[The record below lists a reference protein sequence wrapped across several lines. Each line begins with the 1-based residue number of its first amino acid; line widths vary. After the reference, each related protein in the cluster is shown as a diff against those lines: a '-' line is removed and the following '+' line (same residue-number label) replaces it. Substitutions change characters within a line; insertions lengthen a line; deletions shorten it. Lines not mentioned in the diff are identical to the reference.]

1 MQPNQLVMGIRVFQ
15 HVMYDNQRA
24 VRKLLECY
32 TAVAGGDHMKPMLL
46 EEEKMRMSGSAHRE
60 ERQGGEGL
68 GSSEL
73 VAKEH
78 VDAKGE
84 DRDEYRDGVEREAE
98 QRLHD
103 GAAPQRAKL
112 LVAHCLDAVPH

>member
-1 MQPNQLVMGIRVFQ
+1 
-15 HVMYDNQRA
+15 
-24 VRKLLECY
+24 
-32 TAVAGGDHMKPMLL
+32 MLL
-46 EEEKMRMSGSAHRE
+46 EKSIKRSGSAHRE

-73 VAKEH
+73 VAQEH

-84 DRDEYRDGVEREAE
+84 DRDEHRDGVEREAE